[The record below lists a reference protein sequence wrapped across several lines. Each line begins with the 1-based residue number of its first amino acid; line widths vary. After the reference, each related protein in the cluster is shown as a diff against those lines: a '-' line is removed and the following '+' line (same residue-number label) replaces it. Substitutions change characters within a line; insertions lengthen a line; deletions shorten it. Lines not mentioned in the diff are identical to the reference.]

1 MGRLRPPTAEDA
13 ISPLSENALKN
24 SYRGAHRPM
33 TKIRPY
39 FKLGIA
45 DLESI
50 FDAARTDSAIC
61 QALIEELGHRST
73 ERATALLKRIESEM
87 AVAAIGG
94 STSAV
99 AAREQ
104 LAPPKA
110 RSTPIPRPAPAVVP
124 VSSSVAIPPPVLHA
138 RPVVIDKP
146 NVLPVARPA
155 KEQPV
160 SANALRREF
169 PAEENKPSSILAA
182 WTALE
187 ALSPQTYRRPADLAN
202 GDGRCVAQ
210 ISDDGLPWFRE
221 ERSRPKQ
228 QLYYQVILGS
238 VHMDQATDALIKAFG
253 EDEERGRKEKEK
265 AALAAILLDRNGVLL
280 EENSVAVSS
289 FGWALPIALT
299 GKLEG
304 LGAWSDKEKGLVE
317 DLTKQLARTDRQ
329 GSQLPLDVATLEKA
343 FKWLVA
349 ALNLAADFVEPPTF
363 VLRVYHYFKSKN
375 PPEVALLNSF
385 CLGDLAKASQ
395 LVADNKAGA
404 VLARYLGAEPVEHSP
419 NMLGERSIIERLV
432 APSMTPAS
440 RWPAPGSHP
449 LVTLQQAAVNAARSE
464 LLSARGGIV
473 AVNGPPG
480 TGKTTLLRDIVAS
493 CVLDRAKA
501 MAAFDDPLA
510 AFKTTG
516 QKVAAGDRAFLHL
529 YSLDDSLKGHEVVVA
544 SSNNKAV
551 ENVSR
556 ELPALKA
563 VGRDVRYFRTVS
575 DRLMSRK
582 TEDGQYIG
590 GEPTWGLIAAV
601 LGNALNRGAFQQ
613 ALWWDDDRS
622 LRLYLKAAKGDSVV
636 REVKDEAGQVIR
648 REIPSIIETEAPP
661 DPEQAKVNWRKV
673 RTAFKALLAVVEKE
687 LGALEDV
694 RQVCLQ
700 LAPARAAMK
709 AAADELEK
717 ATNVKE
723 RLAGVLTGAA
733 RAQQTAEASEAEA
746 RRREQQGYTDRPAWW
761 HRLFNTQRNQRWRTA
776 YAPLAKD
783 LAEAERLTA
792 SATTAFRKAEQEA
805 RQADAVCQSAQERF
819 EAARLKHGSIE
830 RLVEQHR
837 QVLGERLVDE
847 KFFDANHAR
856 WNLASPWLPDTLH
869 QKREDLFALAMGLHK
884 AFIDVTAQK
893 VSHNLGVL
901 MGAMSAGAFQDE
913 AKKALLP
920 DLWSTLFVVCP
931 VVSTTFASVDR
942 MLGDMPPASLGW
954 VLVDE
959 AGQATPQSAVGL
971 LMRARKAVVV
981 GDPLQIPP
989 VVSLPQR
996 LIVEVTKYFGVAQA
1010 QWLAPEASVQTVADD
1025 ASCLRAEFRADV
1037 GVREVGI
1044 PLLVHRRCQE
1054 PMFGISNRIAYD
1066 GQMVHAAGQPKPGAV
1081 ARALGA
1087 SGWIDVTASA
1097 QSKWCP
1103 AEGEAVIQLLNKLA
1117 TAGVREPDIYII
1129 TPFRIVA
1136 NELRRRIEQESG
1148 LFQRLG
1154 VDGDEWLRNRVGT
1167 IHTFQGKEAE
1177 AVIAVLGAPMVAQ
1190 QGARRWAAST
1200 PNIFNVMVSRAK
1212 QTLYIVGS
1220 RSAWSTVGHGR
1231 LVAGSL
1237 PPKT

>member
-1 MGRLRPPTAEDA
+1 
-13 ISPLSENALKN
+13 
-24 SYRGAHRPM
+24 M
-33 TKIRPY
+33 TKVRPY

-50 FDAARTDSAIC
+50 FDAARTDKVIC
-61 QALIEELGHRST
+61 QALIEELAHRST
-73 ERATALLKRIESEM
+73 ERATALLKRIESEK
-87 AVAAIGG
+87 ASAASGIGASG
-94 STSAV
+94 V

-104 LAPPKA
+104 VTSPKA
-110 RSTPIPRPAPAVVP
+110 EPKPKPPLTAPVAVPA
-124 VSSSVAIPPPVLHA
+124 SSSVAMPSPGTRA
-138 RPVVIDKP
+138 RPVVSDKP
-146 NVLPVARPA
+146 NAPPVAIPA
-155 KEQPV
+155 KEGLRP
-160 SANALRREF
+160 ANVPQREL
-169 PAEENKPSSILAA
+169 PAEENKPSSILAS

-210 ISDDGLPWFRE
+210 IGDGGLPWSQQ

-238 VHMDQATDALIKAFG
+238 VHMDRATDALIKAFG
-253 EDEERGRKEKEK
+253 EDEERGRKEREK
-265 AALAAILLDRNGVLL
+265 AALAAILLDRNGLLL

-304 LGAWSDKEKGLVE
+304 LGAWSDAEKGLVE
-317 DLTKQLARTDRQ
+317 GLTKQLARTDRQ
-329 GSQLPLDVATLEKA
+329 GNALPLDVATLEKA

-349 ALNLAADFVEPPTF
+349 ALNLATDFVEPPTF
-363 VLRVYHYFKSKN
+363 ALRVFHYFKSKN

-385 CLGDLAKASQ
+385 YLGDLAKAAK
-395 LVADNKAGA
+395 LVAGNKAGS
-404 VLARYLGAEPVEHSP
+404 VLARYLGAEPVQHSP

-440 RWPAPGSHP
+440 RWPAPGCHP
-449 LVTLQQAAVNAARSE
+449 LVTLQQASVNAARSE
-464 LLSARGGIV
+464 LVSGKGGIV

-582 TEDGQYIG
+582 TDDGQYVV

-601 LGNALNRGAFQQ
+601 LGNAINRGAFQQ

-636 REVKDEAGQVIR
+636 REVRDEAGEVIR
-648 REIPSIIETEAPP
+648 REIPSIIETETPP
-661 DPEQAKVNWRKV
+661 DPEQAKVNWRKA
-673 RTAFKALLAVVEKE
+673 RATFKAQLAEVEKE
-687 LGALEDV
+687 LAALEAV
-694 RQVCLQ
+694 RKVCLQ
-700 LAPARAAMK
+700 VAPARAAMN
-709 AAADELEK
+709 AAADELAK
-717 ATNVKE
+717 AKADSE
-723 RLAGVLTGAA
+723 RLACVLAEAGQAKQA
-733 RAQQTAEASEAEA
+733 AEASEAEA
-746 RRREQQGYTDRPAWW
+746 RRRDKQAYADRPAWW

-783 LAEAERLTA
+783 LAETERLSA
-792 SATTAFRKAEQEA
+792 SATSAFRKAEQEA
-805 RQADAVCQSAQERF
+805 RQADAVSRLAKERF
-819 EAARLKHGSIE
+819 DASQLKHASIQ
-830 RLVEQHR
+830 RLVDQHR
-837 QVLGERLVDE
+837 HVLGERLVDE

-856 WNLASPWLPDTLH
+856 WNLASPWLPDALH
-869 QKREDLFALAMGLHK
+869 QKREDLFSLAMGLHK
-884 AFIDVTAQK
+884 AFIDVAAQK

-920 DLWSTLFVVCP
+920 DLWSTLFAVCP

-942 MLGDMPPASLGW
+942 MLGDMPPSSLGW

-996 LIVEVTKYFGVAQA
+996 LVVEVARYFGVAQA
-1010 QWLAPEASVQTVADD
+1010 QWLAPEASVQTLADE
-1025 ASCLRAEFRADV
+1025 ASRLRAEFRADV

-1066 GQMVHAAGQPKPGAV
+1066 GQMVHAAGQPKLGPV

-1103 AEGEAVIQLLNKLA
+1103 AEGDAVIGLLNKLA
-1117 TAGVREPDIYII
+1117 SAGVRDPDVYII

-1136 NELRRRIEQESG
+1136 NELRRRIEQEPG

-1177 AVIAVLGAPMVAQ
+1177 SVIAVLGAPMVAQ

-1212 QTLYIVGS
+1212 QTIYVVGS

-1231 LVAGSL
+1231 SVAGSL
-1237 PPKT
+1237 PHKT

>member
-1 MGRLRPPTAEDA
+1 
-13 ISPLSENALKN
+13 
-24 SYRGAHRPM
+24 M
-33 TKIRPY
+33 TKVRPY

-50 FDAARTDSAIC
+50 FDAARTDKTIC

-73 ERATALLKRIESEM
+73 ERASALLKRIESEVGT
-87 AVAAIGG
+87 AVRPADVSPLVTKPTVPSSSPAPNPKPTPATPPVSKTPIQPAPTPSARPTVVTKPVAAPV
-94 STSAV
+94 AKPQQPPQPAAA
-99 AAREQ
+99 AARRE
-104 LAPPKA
+104 
-110 RSTPIPRPAPAVVP
+110 
-124 VSSSVAIPPPVLHA
+124 PPPV
-138 RPVVIDKP
+138 D
-146 NVLPVARPA
+146 
-155 KEQPV
+155 
-160 SANALRREF
+160 
-169 PAEENKPSSILAA
+169 NKPASIVAA

-210 ISDDGLPWFRE
+210 IDGKELPWTRE

-238 VHMDQATDALIKAFG
+238 IHVDRATDELIKAFG
-253 EDEERGRKEKEK
+253 EDEERSRREREK
-265 AALAAILLDRNGVLL
+265 AALAAVLVDRNGLLL
-280 EENSVAVSS
+280 EENSVAISS

-299 GKLEG
+299 GRLEG
-304 LGAWSDKEKGLVE
+304 LGAWAAVEKDLVE
-317 DLTKQLARTDRQ
+317 GLTKQLTRTDRE
-329 GSQLPLDVATLEKA
+329 GNALPLDAPTLAKA
-343 FKWLVA
+343 FKWLVST
-349 ALNLAADFVEPPTF
+349 LNLAADLVEAPSF

-385 CLGDLAKASQ
+385 YLGDLARAAKLVSQ
-395 LVADNKAGA
+395 NQAGTA
-404 VLARYLGAEPVEHSP
+404 LARYLGAQRVEHSP
-419 NMLGERSIIERLV
+419 NMLGERSLIEGLV
-432 APSMTPAS
+432 APALTPAT
-440 RWPAPGSHP
+440 RWPAPGGHP

-464 LLSARGGIV
+464 LSPGKEGIV

-480 TGKTTLLRDIVAS
+480 TGKTTLLRDIVAG

-575 DRLMSRK
+575 DRLMARK
-582 TEDGQYIG
+582 TDEGQYVAG
-590 GEPTWGLIAAV
+590 DPTWGLIAAV

-622 LRLYLKAAKGDSVV
+622 LRLYLKAAKGNSVV
-636 REVKDEAGQVIR
+636 REVMDDAGRVIR

-661 DPEQAKVNWRKV
+661 DPEQAKVNWR
-673 RTAFKALLAVVEKE
+673 RARAAFKAQLQDVEQELA
-687 LGALEDV
+687 ALEEV
-694 RQVCLQ
+694 RKVCLQ
-700 LAPARAAMK
+700 LGAARAAMH
-709 AAADELEK
+709 AAAGELTK
-717 ATNVKE
+717 ATDAKE
-723 RLAGVLTGAA
+723 RLAGVLAGAEKA
-733 RAQQTAEASEAEA
+733 KQTAEDAEGEA
-746 RRREQQGYTDRPAWW
+746 RRREQQGYADRPAWW

-776 YAPLAKD
+776 YAPLTKE
-783 LAEAERLTA
+783 LKEAESLAASLTV
-792 SATTAFRKAEQEA
+792 AFRVAEKEA
-805 RQADAVCQSAQERF
+805 RQAETVLRSAQERF
-819 EAARLKHGSIE
+819 GSAQAKHASIE
-830 RLVEQHR
+830 RAIDQHR
-837 QVLGERLVDE
+837 QRLGERLVDE
-847 KFFDANHAR
+847 RFFEAEHAR
-856 WNLASPWLPDTLH
+856 WNLASPWLTDTLH
-869 QKREDLFALAMGLHK
+869 RKREDLFALAMKLHK
-884 AFIDVTAQK
+884 AFIDATAQK

-901 MGAMSAGAFQDE
+901 MGAMSAGAFQEE
-913 AKKALLP
+913 AKKVLLP

-996 LIVEVTKYFGVAQA
+996 LIVEVAKYFGVSQA
-1010 QWLAPEASVQTVADD
+1010 QWLAPEASVQTVADE
-1025 ASCLRAEFRADV
+1025 SSRLRAEFRADV

-1044 PLLVHRRCQE
+1044 PLLVHRRCQQ

-1066 GQMVHAAGQPKPGAV
+1066 GQMVFAAGKPELGPV

-1087 SGWIDVTASA
+1087 SGWVDVTASA

-1103 AEGEAVIQLLNKLA
+1103 AEGEAVVRLLNKLA
-1117 TAGVREPDIYII
+1117 AAGVREPDIYII

-1136 NELRRRIEQESG
+1136 NELRRRIEQEPG

-1177 AVIAVLGAPMVAQ
+1177 AVIAVLGAPMTAQ

-1212 QTLYIVGS
+1212 QTLYVVGS
-1220 RSAWSTVGHGR
+1220 RAAWATVGHGR
-1231 LVAGSL
+1231 AVADAL
-1237 PPKT
+1237 PPKG

>member
-1 MGRLRPPTAEDA
+1 
-13 ISPLSENALKN
+13 
-24 SYRGAHRPM
+24 M
-33 TKIRPY
+33 TKVRPY
-39 FKLGIA
+39 FKLGVA

-50 FDAARTDSAIC
+50 FDVARTDKAIC

-73 ERATALLKRIESEM
+73 ERATALLKRIESEVN
-87 AVAAIGG
+87 APVIGG
-94 STSAV
+94 SASGKAVHEQVPALKVQSSPKPSHTFAAVSTSGSDTI
-99 AAREQ
+99 
-104 LAPPKA
+104 LHSGSYTKP
-110 RSTPIPRPAPAVVP
+110 
-124 VSSSVAIPPPVLHA
+124 VAID
-138 RPVVIDKP
+138 RPTVS
-146 NVLPVARPA
+146 PVARPDQA
-155 KEQPV
+155 GLKR
-160 SANALRREF
+160 ANAPQREF
-169 PAEENKPSSILAA
+169 PSEDNKPSSILAA

-210 ISDDGLPWFRE
+210 ISEEGLPWNRE

-238 VHMDQATDALIKAFG
+238 VHMDRATDALIKAFG
-253 EDEERGRKEKEK
+253 EDEERGRKEREK
-265 AALAAILLDRNGVLL
+265 AALAAILLDRNGLLL

-304 LGAWSDKEKGLVE
+304 LGAWSDTEKGLV
-317 DLTKQLARTDRQ
+317 DGLTKQLSRTDRQ
-329 GSQLPLDVATLEKA
+329 GNVVPLDAVTLEKA
-343 FKWLVA
+343 FKWLVT

-363 VLRVYHYFKSKN
+363 AVRVYHYFKSKN

-385 CLGDLAKASQ
+385 YLGDLAKASN
-395 LVADNKAGA
+395 LVASNKAGP
-404 VLARYLGAEPVEHSP
+404 VLARYLGAEHVEHSP
-419 NMLGERSIIERLV
+419 DMLGERSIIERLV

-440 RWPAPGSHP
+440 RWPAPGGHP

-464 LLSARGGIV
+464 LLAGRGGIV

-501 MAAFDDPLA
+501 MAAFDDPLV
-510 AFKTTG
+510 AFRTTG
-516 QKVAAGDRAFLHL
+516 QKVAAGDRAFFHL

-563 VGRDVRYFRTVS
+563 VGRDVQYFRTVS

-582 TEDGQYIG
+582 TDDGQYVV

-636 REVKDEAGQVIR
+636 REVTDEAGRVVR

-661 DPEQAKVNWRKV
+661 DPEQAKVNWRKA
-673 RTAFKALLAVVEKE
+673 RAAFKAQLAEVEKE
-687 LGALEDV
+687 LGDLEEI
-694 RQVCLQ
+694 RKVCLQ

-709 AAADELEK
+709 VAADDLAK
-717 ATNVKE
+717 ATNDRE
-723 RLAGVLTGAA
+723 RLAGVLAA
-733 RAQQTAEASEAEA
+733 ASQAKLVTEAAEAEA
-746 RRREQQGYTDRPAWW
+746 RRREKQGYADRPAWW

-776 YAPLAKD
+776 YAPLARE
-783 LAEAERLTA
+783 LAEAERLTSGA
-792 SATTAFRKAEQEA
+792 IAAFRKAEQETG
-805 RQADAVCQSAQERF
+805 QADAACRSAQERF
-819 EAARLKHGSIE
+819 EAAKVKHASVA
-830 RLVEQHR
+830 RLVEKHR

-847 KFFDANHAR
+847 SFFEANHAR
-856 WNLASPWLPDTLH
+856 WNLASPWLPDSLH
-869 QKREDLFALAMGLHK
+869 KKREDLFSLAMGLHK
-884 AFIDVTAQK
+884 AFIDATAQK

-942 MLGDMPPASLGW
+942 MLGDMPLASLGW

-971 LMRARKAVVV
+971 LMRAKKAVVV

-996 LIVEVTKYFGVAQA
+996 LIVEVAKYFGVAQE
-1010 QWLAPEASVQTVADD
+1010 QWLAPEASVQTLADD
-1025 ASCLRAEFRADV
+1025 ASRLRAEFRADV

-1066 GQMVHAAGQPKPGAV
+1066 GQMVHAAGQPKLGAV
-1081 ARALGA
+1081 AQALGE

-1097 QSKWCP
+1097 ESKWCP
-1103 AEGEAVIQLLNKLA
+1103 AEGEAVICLLNKLA
-1117 TAGVREPDIYII
+1117 TAGVREPDVYII

-1136 NELRRRIEQESG
+1136 NELRRRIEQEAG

-1167 IHTFQGKEAE
+1167 VHTFQGKEAE

-1212 QTLYIVGS
+1212 QTLYVVGS

-1231 LVAGSL
+1231 SVAGSL
-1237 PPKT
+1237 PQKT

>member
-1 MGRLRPPTAEDA
+1 
-13 ISPLSENALKN
+13 
-24 SYRGAHRPM
+24 M
-33 TKIRPY
+33 TKVRPY

-50 FDAARTDSAIC
+50 FDVARADKAIC

-73 ERATALLKRIESEM
+73 ERATALHKRIESEM
-87 AVAAIGG
+87 ASAAIGIG
-94 STSAV
+94 GAAV
-99 AAREQ
+99 AASERV
-104 LAPPKA
+104 ASPPD
-110 RSTPIPRPAPAVVP
+110 RSMPKSPSGPHEAVPA
-124 VSSSVAIPPPVLHA
+124 SSSVMTPSSGSCA
-138 RPVVIDKP
+138 RPDVVHKP
-146 NVLPVARPA
+146 NARPA
-155 KEQPV
+155 SAPVKEVPRTA
-160 SANALRREF
+160 SAPKREF
-169 PAEENKPSSILAA
+169 PAQENKPSSILAA

-202 GDGRCVAQ
+202 GDVRCVAQ
-210 ISDDGLPWFRE
+210 ISNDGLPWARE

-238 VHMDQATDALIKAFG
+238 VYMDRATDALIKAFG
-253 EDEERGRKEKEK
+253 EDEERGRKEREK
-265 AALAAILLDRNGVLL
+265 AALAAILLDRNGLLL

-304 LGAWSDKEKGLVE
+304 LGAWSAAEKGLVE
-317 DLTKQLARTDRQ
+317 GLTKQLIRTDRQ
-329 GSQLPLDVATLEKA
+329 GNQLQLDAATIEKA
-343 FKWLVA
+343 FKWLVS

-363 VLRVYHYFKSKN
+363 VLRVYHYFKAKN

-385 CLGDLAKASQ
+385 YLDDLAKASN
-395 LVADNKAGA
+395 LVASDHVRT

-440 RWPAPGSHP
+440 RWPAPGGHS
-449 LVTLQQAAVNAARSE
+449 LVTLQQAAVNAARNE
-464 LLSARGGIV
+464 LMAARGGIV

-480 TGKTTLLRDIVAS
+480 TGKTTLLRDVVAS

-510 AFKTTG
+510 AFRTTG

-582 TEDGQYIG
+582 TDDGQYVG
-590 GEPTWGLIAAV
+590 SEPTWGLIAAV

-636 REVKDEAGQVIR
+636 REVVDEAGRVVR

-673 RTAFKALLAVVEKE
+673 RAAFKAQLVEVEKE
-687 LGALEDV
+687 LEALEEI
-694 RQVCLQ
+694 RKICLQ
-700 LAPARAAMK
+700 LAPAREAMN
-709 AAADELEK
+709 AAAIELEK
-717 ATNVKE
+717 AA
-723 RLAGVLTGAA
+723 RARDRLTGALE
-733 RAQQTAEASEAEA
+733 EAGQAKQATEALEAEA
-746 RRREQQGYTDRPAWW
+746 RRRQQQGYAERPAWW
-761 HRLFNTQRNQRWRTA
+761 HRLFNTQRNQRWRSA
-776 YAPLAKD
+776 YVPLVQE
-783 LAEAERLTA
+783 LAEAERTNVGA
-792 SATTAFRKAEQEA
+792 IAAFRKAEQEF
-805 RQADAVCQSAQERF
+805 RQADVACRSVQERF
-819 EAARLKHGSIE
+819 EAAKVKHASVE

-837 QVLGERLVDE
+837 QVFGERLVDE
-847 KFFDANHAR
+847 KFFDANHAC
-856 WNLASPWLPDTLH
+856 WNLASPWLPDALH
-869 QKREDLFALAMGLHK
+869 RKREDLFSLAMGLHK
-884 AFIDVTAQK
+884 AFIDATAQK

-913 AKKALLP
+913 AKKGLLP

-971 LMRARKAVVV
+971 LMRARKGVVV

-996 LIVEVTKYFGVAQA
+996 LIVEVAKYFGVTQA
-1010 QWLAPEASVQTVADD
+1010 QWLAPEASVQTLADD
-1025 ASCLRAEFRADV
+1025 ASRLRAEFRADV

-1066 GQMVHAAGQPKPGAV
+1066 GQMVHAAGLPKPGAV

-1103 AEGEAVIQLLNKLA
+1103 AEGDAVIQLLNKLA
-1117 TAGVREPDIYII
+1117 MAGAQDPDIYII

-1136 NELRRRIEQESG
+1136 NELRRRIEQEAG

-1212 QTLYIVGS
+1212 QSLYVVGS
-1220 RSAWSTVGHGR
+1220 RAAWSTVGHGR
-1231 LVAGSL
+1231 AVADSL
-1237 PPKT
+1237 PLKQ